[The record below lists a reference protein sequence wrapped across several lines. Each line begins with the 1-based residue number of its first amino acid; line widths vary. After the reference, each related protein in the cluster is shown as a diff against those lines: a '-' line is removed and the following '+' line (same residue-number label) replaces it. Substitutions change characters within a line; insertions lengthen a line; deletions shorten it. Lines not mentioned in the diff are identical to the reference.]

1 MGWQTGAHTA
11 ASQAARRLVLVAQH
25 LCVWCEKEC
34 SRKPIAQR
42 WEPKANRVVPV
53 FGDEFYKLCDDCRAA
68 NSSRCAKRRGGKG
81 SIDAAPREL
90 PRVLAAAVVSRVRPA
105 RARRRKATPPKVSKA
120 RAGKKPRA
128 VAAQVARAIARGKAA
143 ARRSRKLTKRSPA
156 SSRNKRLASSK
167 GRKK

>member
-42 WEPKANRVVPV
+42 WDPKANRVVPV

-90 PRVLAAAVVSRVRPA
+90 PRLLAAAVVSRVRPA
-105 RARRRKATPPKVSKA
+105 RARRRKAAPPKVSKA
-120 RAGKKPRA
+120 SIKRA
-128 VAAQVARAIARGKAA
+128 AALVRKVDRAISRRKAA

-156 SSRNKRLASSK
+156 SSRNKRPASSK